1 MFIKSAGDSSDELRR
16 TQTTKENMKKYSI
29 FLMAALALGF
39 TACDDKSDLGIAQV
53 NPQEPVAS
61 AEGVTVAASDAYKG
75 TIDLENNVN
84 KKISIVSIA
93 ETVDFPEGTK
103 FDMKLAVA
111 KDETMAGAQTLPIV
125 NGQINAND
133 LEDIIVEYYNITPEV
148 VTPWMG
154 IEVYANVGDQQSRL
168 GGDNFYYL
176 KQQVNVL
183 PVDAKLDI
191 ENSYF
196 LGGTLSQKMEH
207 SPLHAYVDNNF
218 IAIFEVSADQ
228 AAAGF
233 KWNIVPGSVEGNATP
248 AECYGP
254 SGSNTLALGGEGTI
268 TAPGRYRLVA
278 NMLEKTYT
286 LTFAYEILYT
296 PGTGNDWS
304 QVASM
309 QLYTVDYATY
319 FGFTRTG
326 EEGAESGKFKLCA
339 TENWDMNWGL
349 NDGVLTKNGGD
360 IETVPAG
367 FWWVKANLNDLSLA
381 LLHVE
386 KISIIGL
393 NGDWDNDIFL
403 TPSADMLTWTGEMT
417 ANDATNFKFRI
428 NGGWDANLGG
438 TADKLVMD
446 GANIDIAAG
455 TYAVTLDL
463 SKVPYTCTLTA
474 K

>member
-1 MFIKSAGDSSDELRR
+1 
-16 TQTTKENMKKYSI
+16 
-29 FLMAALALGF
+29 MAALALGF

-53 NPQEPVAS
+53 NPQEPLAS

-84 KKISIVSIA
+84 KKISIASIA

-125 NGQINAND
+125 NGQIDAND

-183 PVDAKLDI
+183 PVDKNLDI
-191 ENSYF
+191 ENTYY

-218 IAIFEVSADQ
+218 IAIFEVSDAE

-233 KWNIVPGSVEGNATP
+233 KWSVVPGSVEGTAT
-248 AECYGP
+248 AAQCYGP
-254 SGSNTLALGGEGTI
+254 SGASELALGAEGTI
-268 TAPGRYRLVA
+268 SAPGRYRLVA

-286 LTFAYEILYT
+286 LTFAYEVLYT
-296 PGTGNDWS
+296 PGSGNGWS
-304 QVASM
+304 QSASM
-309 QLYTVDYATY
+309 QLYTTDYATY

-326 EEGAESGKFKLCA
+326 EEGGEKGEFKLCA
-339 TENWDMNWGL
+339 NVDNWDMAWGL
-349 NDGVLTKNGGD
+349 QGDRLDSAPGGPN

-367 FWWVKANLNDLSLA
+367 FWWVKANLNDLSIA

-386 KISIIGL
+386 KIGVIGL

-417 ANDATNFKFRI
+417 ATAATNFKFRV
-428 NGGWDANLGG
+428 NGGWDADLGG
-438 TADKLVMD
+438 SLDKLALW
-446 GANIDIAAG
+446 GANIDVAAG